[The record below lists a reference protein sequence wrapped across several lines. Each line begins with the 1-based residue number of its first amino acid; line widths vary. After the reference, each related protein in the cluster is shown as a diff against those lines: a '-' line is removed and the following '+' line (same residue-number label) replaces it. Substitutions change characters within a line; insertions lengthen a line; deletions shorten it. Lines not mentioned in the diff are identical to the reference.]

1 MKTAKNAI
9 IGYSY
14 QKLVA
19 FYILALMDVERE
31 ILGLEIETD
40 VEHKFDDLVIVNNDG
55 TKTYCQMKD
64 FKEVKTSDI
73 TVSDGVAKIKS
84 SPHATAST
92 KNIIFVKQI
101 DIECNSEIL
110 GLPSYLIDNVY
121 IISLSREEI
130 RAKLEVLYEIDLPRI
145 ALLESFFEKK
155 FDERELAI
163 NLHELPVFQ
172 IYSNQLVD
180 PTIEVGGFKI
190 SKQKTLFIAGKPGIG
205 KSHLVNNIKVDGE
218 KIIYRFW
225 ISNQDYD
232 YQNRL
237 RYDSFISDLIKRIFN
252 KLVKKDIDEI
262 AAELKTKN
270 MTLIIDG
277 LDHVENY
284 NPHDLEKFIHFI
296 NSMELGEVKVLILS
310 RPLRYNIKWEIY
322 RLQNWNF
329 EQTCFF
335 LNEQYHLSDYMLSK
349 EIFRITQGY
358 PILVKFI
365 ADSYKINKT
374 IPDLPQLDTV
384 NEYYDVI
391 MEQYSNKETLGLFL
405 ASNSYFMRSDID
417 ALLGHFSIFIKQ
429 IIDEHPY
436 LFEIKLNRISL
447 LHDSLNTYL
456 RMYLSGNTNVERI
469 VVDIK
474 NKVYESIMSGDK
486 KFISRYVHFSFNERQ
501 QLEIIRKY
509 TDISF
514 FESWFKGIVDI
525 EAIQE
530 FYSQLRFTLKNIA
543 PDEITINNYYD
554 FSLIVNVLARDHIS
568 NLKVFLYIYIKS
580 LLFNGYTEDD
590 ITSTGYLFGMLYFVK
605 EGNYTS
611 LEKVEA
617 NNHYDTTDF
626 YLNIQVELEADYQYF
641 DILKADVDFNKAQL
655 LLSESSELDFKDLIE
670 KIFVALYINDVSTNS
685 EFVIWKKKIHDEI
698 DQKEDITL
706 FVKKIFR
713 EYGHRDFFAPW
724 VIKSVKYKLKTLG
737 LLEVEN
743 EFLNL
748 SLAEFI
754 SYYSKE
760 DSFQLISCIKDY
772 LRLSLFLGKNID
784 VNSISRLFTSYYARK
799 DYTVNNIWKA
809 LILFQRKGYLRI
821 EDSVRIIKTFQS
833 KSEKGIRHILDYYV
847 DNINNQEFSY
857 FIQEIYSKD
866 EGLKLD
872 IFQLLSEK
880 INMISSDLVE
890 REFIERLRYHNYSKT
905 FEFHELKNLLYS
917 KYCNEVCRLLKKYQY
932 KILVQSVNFN
942 IEEFKGFEEIF
953 QIISEGNSSDT
964 NITSNYEKGYL
975 TIQDI
980 PFIIQKN
987 LSPLEIASLP
997 DGYYSAFSEL
1007 ELYRHFDKE
1016 VLSVNLPT
1024 ILQAAVCSKI
1034 YSIDMPS
1041 NLFEMVGNI
1050 PVFLEEFV
1058 VTNVFFKNLFS
1069 SFMKFIEISGVD
1081 IHEKQK

>member
-1 MKTAKNAI
+1 MKTARNSI

-31 ILGLEIETD
+31 ILGIEIEAD

-55 TKTYCQMKD
+55 TKIYCQMKD
-64 FKEVKTSDI
+64 FQEVKASDI

-84 SPHATAST
+84 SPHAIAATE
-92 KNIIFVKQI
+92 NIIFVKQI

-121 IISLSREEI
+121 IISLSREKI
-130 RAKLEVLYEIDLPRI
+130 REKLEVLYEIDLPRI

-190 SKQKTLFIAGKPGIG
+190 ANQKTLFIEGKPGIG

-262 AAELKTKN
+262 AAELKTNN

-284 NPHDLEKFIHFI
+284 NPHDLEKYIRFI

-310 RPLRYNIKWEIY
+310 RPLKYNIKWEIY

-335 LNEQYHLSDYMLSK
+335 LNEQFHLSDYMLSK

-365 ADSYKINKT
+365 AESYKINKT
-374 IPDLPQLDTV
+374 LPDLPQLDTV
-384 NEYYDVI
+384 NEYYDEI
-391 MEQYSNKETLGLFL
+391 TKQYSNKETLGLFL

-417 ALLGHFSIFIKQ
+417 ALLGHFSMFINQ

-436 LFEIKLNRISL
+436 LFEIKMNRIAL

-456 RMYLSGNTNVERI
+456 RLSLSGNANVERVI
-469 VVDIK
+469 EDIK
-474 NKVYESIMSGDK
+474 NRVYESIMSGDK
-486 KFISRYVHFSFNERQ
+486 QFISRYLHFSFNKHQ
-501 QLEIIRKY
+501 QLEITRKY
-509 TDISF
+509 ADISF
-514 FESWFKGIVDI
+514 FESWFKGTVDI
-525 EAIQE
+525 EAVQE
-530 FYSQLRFTLKNIA
+530 FYSQLRFTLENIT
-543 PDEITINNYYD
+543 PEELTINNYYD

-568 NLKVFLYIYIKS
+568 NLKEFLYIYINT
-580 LLFNGYTEDD
+580 LLFNGYTEED

-605 EGNYTS
+605 EGNYSS
-611 LEKVEA
+611 LEMTEA

-626 YLNIQVELEADYQYF
+626 YLNIQEELEEEDQYFYILEAD
-641 DILKADVDFNKAQL
+641 ADFNKAKML
-655 LLSESSELDFKDLIE
+655 LRESNEDSDLHFKDLIE

-685 EFVIWKKKIHDEI
+685 EFVIWKKKIHDYI
-698 DQKEDITL
+698 DGKEDITL

-713 EYGHRDFFAPW
+713 DYGHRDFFAPS
-724 VIKSVKYKLKTLG
+724 VMQSVKYKLKTLG
-737 LLEVEN
+737 LLEKEN

-748 SLAEFI
+748 SLEGFI
-754 SYYSKE
+754 SHYKEE
-760 DSFQLISCIKDY
+760 DSFQLIDYIKDY
-772 LRLSLFLGKNID
+772 LRLSLFLKKNID
-784 VNSISRLFTSYYARK
+784 LNAIYTLFTSYYARK
-799 DYTVNNIWKA
+799 DYTVHNIWKP
-809 LILFQRKGYLRI
+809 LILFQRKGYLKI
-821 EDSVRIIKTFQS
+821 ERSVEIIKVFQS
-833 KSEKGIRHILDYYV
+833 KSEKGIRHILNYYV
-847 DNINNQEFSY
+847 DNLNNEEFNY
-857 FIQEIYSKD
+857 FIQHIYSKD
-866 EGLKLD
+866 NDLELD
-872 IFQLLSEK
+872 IFQLVPEK
-880 INMISSDLVE
+880 INMLRSDVVE
-890 REFIERLRYHNYSKT
+890 RELFERLRYHNYSKT
-905 FEFHELKNLLYS
+905 IEYHELENLLYS
-917 KYCNEVCRLLKKYQY
+917 KYSNEVFKLLEKYQY
-932 KILVQSVNFN
+932 KILVQDANFN
-942 IEEFKGFEEIF
+942 IEDFKEFEKNF
-953 QIISEGNSSDT
+953 QVMGEKNYSDT
-964 NITSNYEKGYL
+964 KSSSYEKGYL

-987 LSPLEIASLP
+987 LSPIEIASLP
-997 DGYYSAFSEL
+997 DGNYSAFSEL

-1016 VLSVNLPT
+1016 VLSTNLPI
-1024 ILQAAVCSKI
+1024 ILQAAICSKI

-1041 NLFEMVGNI
+1041 NLFEMVGNV
-1050 PVFLEEFV
+1050 PVFLDEFV
-1058 VTNVFFKNLFS
+1058 ITSVDFKELFS
-1069 SFMKFIEISGVD
+1069 SFLKFIEISGV
-1081 IHEKQK
+1081 